1 MTIHFRQFLIRNILV
16 GFLLAIIAG
25 VFYTIFFAK
34 FYHPFLPAILILATG
49 INIILYYVITR
60 KKVSDSQLVNWVL
73 KSFAIKFFSYLAMA
87 LLFFL
92 IVSNKPQRI
101 SFVISLFIVYFSF
114 TSLEIVTLLKF
125 LKSEDN
131 K

>member
-1 MTIHFRQFLIRNILV
+1 MTSHFRQFLIRNILV
-16 GFLLAIIAG
+16 GFLLAIIAC
-25 VFYTIFFAK
+25 VSYIIFFADY
-34 FYHPFLPAILILATG
+34 YHPFLPVILILATG

-92 IVSNKPQRI
+92 IVNNKPQRI
-101 SFVISLFIVYFSF
+101 SFVIGLFIVYFVF
-114 TSLEIVTLLKF
+114 TSLEIVSLLKF